1 MGQGLL
7 SKEVLSEEQQMEMSS
22 VENDDD
28 YKEDGCSDDDSIGG
42 GFGDAV
48 VNIKIADRDMN
59 QDLSMMTGQD
69 ALISQNKHEIGLLI
83 NKITC
88 SYQKDDE
95 KDLPKQ
101 DPDWSHAWAVKTN
114 KL

>member
-1 MGQGLL
+1 MGQGLVT
-7 SKEVLSEEQQMEMSS
+7 KEEIYEQQMEMSS
-22 VENDDD
+22 VNNDDED
-28 YKEDGCSDDDSIGG
+28 YNDDCSSVNDSIDG

-69 ALISQNKHEIGLLI
+69 ALISQKKHEIGLLI

-95 KDLPKQ
+95 KDLPK
-101 DPDWSHAWAVKTN
+101 
-114 KL
+114 